1 MEDEEL
7 RTQMEE
13 LRLMNQEVAGDD
25 DQSDDDG
32 LENADDMGPGPGG
45 ED

>member
-1 MEDEEL
+1 
-7 RTQMEE
+7 MEE

-32 LENADDMGPGPGG
+32 LENGHGDGAGVEGGDD
-45 ED
+45 

>member
-1 MEDEEL
+1 
-7 RTQMEE
+7 MEE

-32 LENADDMGPGPGG
+32 LENGRG
-45 ED
+45 EAAENQD